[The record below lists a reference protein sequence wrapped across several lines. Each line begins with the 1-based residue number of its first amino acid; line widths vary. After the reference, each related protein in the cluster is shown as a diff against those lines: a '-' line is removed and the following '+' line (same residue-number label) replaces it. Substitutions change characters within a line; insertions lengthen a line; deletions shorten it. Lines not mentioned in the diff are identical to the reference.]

1 MLKLTNSVCRYLVFK
16 CDKVHKAHVRNIS
29 HLTSKWKPCGTECVS
44 IKVTA
49 QFHSTQQLR
58 QHGHGKKRLKIKIP
72 PLASNETREVRAMSH
87 PTKPSR
93 QHASCGGDFEVSAE
107 TDDDWWQYTRE
118 AGYTGDGR
126 THNIPPDFRVWE
138 VLGEGHDPRYGATFT
153 FKILS
158 YNVLAQYLLESHPYL
173 YTDCSPRDLKW
184 KIRAARLYD
193 EITRMA
199 PDVICLQEVQVSHLE
214 SFYSKFEKIGYFG
227 VIKQKT
233 GHRQDGCAI
242 YFKTSMFQ
250 LTDHVH
256 VEFFQPE
263 LPILNRDN
271 IGVMVKLLPH
281 DRPCTPIV
289 VATTHLLYNPKRTD
303 VRIAQMKLF
312 LAEIDRFAYFNNGR
326 ECGHLPIILTGDFN
340 STPDSPVVKL
350 LDRGRVSVGQF
361 RDGSDWRR
369 IAVTDNC
376 QHLSVILD
384 RQIRRFTN
392 FNQTQIFNSIYS
404 FYGNSCEHPPLPVEQ
419 YSGMFNTGIIG
430 HSLNLCS
437 VYDPYIVNGRLGV
450 TTFQDYWVNV
460 DYIYFSRYSCLNLIK
475 RLRLPNDIDCSVL
488 GRLPNQVY
496 GSDHLAVAAIFELR
510 PPPQQ
515 YQMPL

>member
-1 MLKLTNSVCRYLVFK
+1 YLVFK
-16 CDKVHKAHVRNIS
+16 CEKVHKAHVRNIS
-29 HLTSKWKPCGTECVS
+29 HLNYKRQPCGTEYIS
-44 IKVTA
+44 LKVTA

-58 QHGHGKKRLKIKIP
+58 QHGQRKKRLKIKIP
-72 PLASNETREVRAMSH
+72 PFANESQEVRPMSQ
-87 PTKPSR
+87 PNKPSR
-93 QHASCGGDFEVSAE
+93 QHASCGGDFTVS
-107 TDDDWWQYTRE
+107 TDNDEDWWQYTRE
-118 AGYTGDGR
+118 AGYAGDGR
-126 THNIPPDFRVWE
+126 PNNIPPDFRIWE
-138 VLGEGHDPRYGATFT
+138 ILGEGHDPRYGIM
-153 FKILS
+153 K
-158 YNVLAQYLLESHPYL
+158 YLLESHGVL
-173 YTDCSPRDLKW
+173 LSDCSPRDLKW

-199 PDVICLQEVQVSHLE
+199 PDVICLQEVQVSHID

-227 VIKQKT
+227 LFKQKT

-242 YFKTSMFQ
+242 YFKTSVFQ

-256 VEFFQPE
+256 VEYFQPN

-271 IGVMVKLLPH
+271 IGLMVKLMPH

-303 VRIAQMKLF
+303 VRIAQMQLF

-350 LDRGRVSVGQF
+350 LERGRVSVGQF

-369 IAVTDNC
+369 IGVTDNC
-376 QHLSVILD
+376 QHLSVVLD
-384 RQIRRFTN
+384 RQIRRFTH
-392 FNQTQIFNSIYS
+392 FNDT
-404 FYGNSCEHPPLPVEQ
+404 Q
-419 YSGMFNTGIIG
+419 YSGMFNAGVIG

-437 VYDPYIVNGRLGV
+437 VYEPYIVDGRLGV

-460 DYIYFSRYSCLNLIK
+460 DYIYF
-475 RLRLPNDIDCSVL
+475 
-488 GRLPNQVY
+488 
-496 GSDHLAVAAIFELR
+496 
-510 PPPQQ
+510 
-515 YQMPL
+515 